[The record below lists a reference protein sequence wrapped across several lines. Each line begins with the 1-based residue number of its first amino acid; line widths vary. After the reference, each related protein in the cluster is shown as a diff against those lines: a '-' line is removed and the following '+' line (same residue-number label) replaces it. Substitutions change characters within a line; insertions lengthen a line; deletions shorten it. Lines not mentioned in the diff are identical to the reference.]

1 MDEDGAGN
9 RSPPRARSPDTRPL
23 PLPPSRFAAEA
34 GAAVPA
40 KPAGILATAA
50 AAATPVTPATTKALS
65 VSFVSPLAAAAG
77 DSLPASFDSL
87 ALHDSPDG
95 DAMSLAAPSSLA
107 ASSAFAGPASYAPS
121 AGAGGGSGS
130 ASGGRRSGRKCSRRK
145 LAIGSRLL
153 KLTTQVCVGCGR
165 WLAGWP
171 VCGLNWLGA
180 RWSAHQAQH
189 AALVALLVCVPCCC
203 LGAWCGCCSLLPTP
217 SALPL
222 PPPQNYPPLVE
233 ARAAGAPSMSALA
246 VFRDLSE
253 EQWEA
258 FMASVRSQVARKLRD
273 GAWKQAAASKA
284 PPMMSCPRF

>member
-1 MDEDGAGN
+1 MLSMEEEVPCDTSPTASSGASSEHTAFAPVTSMSGSDASSRLEDAVFSMDEDGAGN
-9 RSPPRARSPDTRPL
+9 RSPPRARSPDARL
-23 PLPPSRFAAEA
+23 LPPSRFAAEA
-34 GAAVPA
+34 GATIVA
-40 KPAGILATAA
+40 KPASAA
-50 AAATPVTPATTKALS
+50 PVTPATTKALS

-121 AGAGGGSGS
+121 AGTAGGSRGS
-130 ASGGRRSGRKCSRRK
+130 ASSGRRTGRKCSRRK

-153 KLTTQVCVGCGR
+153 KLTT
-165 WLAGWP
+165 
-171 VCGLNWLGA
+171 
-180 RWSAHQAQH
+180 
-189 AALVALLVCVPCCC
+189 
-203 LGAWCGCCSLLPTP
+203 
-217 SALPL
+217 
-222 PPPQNYPPLVE
+222 QNYPPLVE

-258 FMASVRSQVARKLRD
+258 LMASVRSQVARKLRD
-273 GAWKQAAASKA
+273 GAWKQAAASKG